1 MSSVRQDV
9 CLLSV
14 QGKTA
19 ETKMNHEHTSKTDN
33 VQDKLDDIL
42 KHNGEIHMSNKNENE
57 RNIVDHHLKCDKCS
71 YIAIHTNDL
80 RRHKNVMHEVPLTC
94 NKCEKEFRHIESLR
108 IHIREDH
115 RPSRTFYSRNLVKN
129 VSRPSEISPMRLS
142 KPVLSSTNNDASLNK
157 EPVVTN
163 TSTATYSTDFIRE
176 CPFKCAHVPKT
187 FTHKDEFQIHIDFY
201 HDEKIAPSQ

>member
-1 MSSVRQDV
+1 M
-9 CLLSV
+9 
-14 QGKTA
+14 QG
-19 ETKMNHEHTSKTDN
+19 
-33 VQDKLDDIL
+33 
-42 KHNGEIHMSNKNENE
+42 
-57 RNIVDHHLKCDKCS
+57 NIVDHPLKCDKCS
-71 YIAIHTNDL
+71 YVAIHTNDL

-94 NKCEKEFRHIESLR
+94 NKCEKEFRHFESLR
-108 IHIREDH
+108 SHIREDH

-142 KPVLSSTNNDASLNK
+142 KSVLSSTNNEASLNK

-163 TSTATYSTDFIRE
+163 TSTATYSTDFIKE

-187 FTHKDEFQIHIDFY
+187 FTHEDEFQIHVDFY